1 MCQPS
6 TPDCRKNRENPA
18 HDRDALL
25 AVVTHELRTPTTAI
39 LGWATLIG
47 EGQVDEETLAHAVKA
62 IERNARLQEQ
72 LIEQLL
78 DFSRVNHGCLKLD
91 AQRVA
96 LLPVLEAAVETMVP
110 VSRLK
115 KIDLQA
121 SLDASTGAII
131 GDPFRLQQVVTNLLG
146 NAIKFTP
153 SGGRVDIRLVR
164 RGSYA
169 EITVSDTGRGI
180 RPEFLPYI
188 FEPFRQ
194 AGGDRPT
201 AHDGLGLGLAIAR
214 HIVEGHDGKICA
226 SSPGEGKGTTFTI
239 SLPLEDVAA
248 ASNPRV

>member
-6 TPDCRKNRENPA
+6 TPDCRNSREKPDL
-18 HDRDALL
+18 DRDAFL

-47 EGQVDEETLAHAVKA
+47 EGGVDEETLAHAVKA

-78 DFSRVNHGCLKLD
+78 DFSRVNQGCLKLD
-91 AQRVA
+91 ARRVA
-96 LLPVLEAAVETMVP
+96 LVPILEAAVDTMMP
-110 VSRLK
+110 LSKLK

-121 SLDASTGAII
+121 SLDASTGAVI

-153 SGGRVDIRLVR
+153 SGGRIDIRLAR
-164 RGSYA
+164 HGSHA

-188 FEPFRQ
+188 FDPFRQ
-194 AGGDRPT
+194 AGEDRPT

-214 HIVEGHDGKICA
+214 HIVEGHDGKIYA
-226 SSPGEGKGTTFTI
+226 YSLGEGKGTTFTV

-248 ASNPRV
+248 ATNLRA